1 LRQLTWKTETMIYS
15 NEQIVHHM
23 TLIRSEQEQRLYV
36 LTDQVLFTLWDAL
49 CLSIDH
55 EYRDQYI
62 RYVPHIFDLLLETE
76 DGQDLHDYLVF
87 VEENEMRA
95 FKGDV
100 LVKLRASRV
109 VHALLEHKK
118 EIMRQ

>member
-1 LRQLTWKTETMIYS
+1 MIYS
-15 NEQIVHHM
+15 NEQIVNHM
-23 TLIRSEQEQRLYV
+23 TLVRSEQEQRLYL

-55 EYRDQYI
+55 EYRDHYLP
-62 RYVPHIFDLLLETE
+62 YVSHVFDLLKETE
-76 DGQDLHDYLVF
+76 NGQDLHDYLVYI
-87 VEENEMRA
+87 EENEMGA
-95 FKGDV
+95 VKGDV

-118 EIMRQ
+118 ENLRQ